1 MKVTVRKEYRSS
13 FKKGDAMFSRKE
25 VELLER
31 KLVQC
36 EQEKNLLVTQYTEEL
51 KRKELELQQSK
62 EVYAAI
68 NENVITKA
76 KDIDKII
83 EKVFKGIEPT
93 ARIAITE
100 DWKLL
105 EPVAH
110 GINTLLDTF
119 QQAVSIAE
127 SESMEL
133 AIGFSEHFEVLKKVA
148 EGDLILRMDYK
159 GKNEMFAMLAQST
172 NKTIENLATLTKK
185 IKESSVHL
193 SSYAAEVTSAAEESS
208 AGSVSQAG
216 AIAELRSTIEEWF
229 NNIKRI
235 SDNSAEVGKIASE
248 TLQCVK
254 HGHDAMKQVDGSMM
268 EIKDWN
274 LNIANSILN
283 LGEKSQKI
291 GEIVKIIEDIADQ
304 TNILALNA
312 SIEAARAGEVGK
324 SFAVVA
330 SAVKKLAESVRESTK
345 EISELIR
352 ELQTST
358 NTTVLATE
366 RATKVVEKGGILTND
381 ASASLNNILP
391 LMEKTNQAVALI
403 ANSIQEQKVAS
414 TQVVTSIENIATIGK
429 ENAVTSKETIAQVK
443 ELNTMTVDLKKV
455 VENFNV

>member
-1 MKVTVRKEYRSS
+1 
-13 FKKGDAMFSRKE
+13 MFNLNKIK
-25 VELLER
+25 LLEG
-31 KLVQC
+31 KLAQL
-36 EQEKNLLVTQYTEEL
+36 EQEKNNLVSQYKEKLQEKDLALQRAQEEGA
-51 KRKELELQQSK
+51 K
-62 EVYAAI
+62 I
-68 NENVITKA
+68 NENIIVNA
-76 KDIDKII
+76 KEIEKII
-83 EKVFKGIEPT
+83 EKVFKGIEPA
-93 ARIAITE
+93 ARIPLSD

-105 EPVAH
+105 KPVAL
-110 GINTLLDTF
+110 GINNLLDVF
-119 QQAVSIAE
+119 QQALAVVEA
-127 SESMEL
+127 ESMEL
-133 AIGFSEHFEVLKKVA
+133 AIGFSEHFELLRKVA
-148 EGDLILRMDYK
+148 EGDLTLRMNSQS
-159 GKNEMFAMLAQST
+159 KNEMFTMLGQTT
-172 NKTIENLATLTKK
+172 NKTIENLATLSQK

-193 SSYAAEVTSAAEESS
+193 SSYAAEVMSAAEESS
-208 AGSVSQAG
+208 TGSISQAG

-235 SDNSAEVGKIASE
+235 SDNSAEVGKIANE

-254 HGHDAMKQVDGSMM
+254 QGYEATKQVNGSMI
-268 EIKDWN
+268 EIRDWN
-274 LNIANSILN
+274 VAIANNILN

-352 ELQTST
+352 ELQSST
-358 NTTVLATE
+358 NTTVLAAE
-366 RATKVVEKGGILTND
+366 KATKVVERGGILTNE

-414 TQVVTSIENIATIGK
+414 TQVVASIENIATIGK
-429 ENAVTSKETIAQVK
+429 ENAVISKETITQVR
-443 ELNTMTVDLKKV
+443 ELNNMTVDLKKTA
-455 VENFNV
+455 ENFKV